1 LFLDGKKIRKWN
13 RVIHRDLGYLAVGL
27 TLIYAIS
34 GFVVN
39 HVQDWN
45 PNYEITHVNSNVG
58 KIDLAKSETDIIVK
72 DILQKLSLPPTYK
85 TTFRPEPEILRI
97 FVKEN
102 TIDVNIKTGE
112 AIQEIVKTRPLI
124 YEMNFLHLNHPKKAW
139 TYVADLYAISLAAL
153 AITGLF
159 VLKGKQ
165 GITGRGAWFT
175 AAGIVLPIVFLWLY
189 L

>member
-1 LFLDGKKIRKWN
+1 MDRKLIYKWN
-13 RVIHRDLGYLAVGL
+13 RVVHRDLGYLAVGL

-45 PNYEITHVNSNVG
+45 PNYEISHIKTNIG
-58 KIDLAKSETDIIVK
+58 KEELSTGNLDEIVR
-72 DILQKLSLPPTYK
+72 DILNKLSLSTNYK
-85 TTFRPEPEILRI
+85 TTFRPEPDILRI
-97 FVKEN
+97 FLKDN
-102 TIDVNIKTGE
+102 TIEVNFTTGDVV
-112 AIQEIVKTRPLI
+112 QEIVKTRPLV

-139 TYVADLYAISLAAL
+139 TYVADLYAISLAIL

-159 VLKGKQ
+159 ILKGKQ
-165 GITGRGAWFT
+165 GIRGRGAWLT
-175 AAGIVLPIVFLWLY
+175 IAGFVLPMIFLWLY

>member
-1 LFLDGKKIRKWN
+1 MDGKKIRKWN

-39 HVQDWN
+39 HVNDWN
-45 PNYEITHVNSNVG
+45 PNYNISHVKSNIG
-58 KIDLAKSETDIIVK
+58 TIDFSSNEMDIIVK
-72 DILQKLSLPPTYK
+72 DILQKLSLSPIYK
-85 TTFRPEPEILRI
+85 TTFRPEPDILRI
-97 FVKEN
+97 FLKDN
-102 TIDVNIKTGE
+102 TVDVNIKTGDVV
-112 AIQEIVKTRPLI
+112 QEIVRTRPLI
-124 YEMNFLHLNHPKKAW
+124 YEMNFLHLNHPKKIW
-139 TYVADLYAISLAAL
+139 TYVADLYAISLAVL

-165 GITGRGAWFT
+165 GIKGRGAWLT
-175 AAGIVLPIVFLWLY
+175 AAGIILPIFFLWLY

>member
-1 LFLDGKKIRKWN
+1 LNGKIIRKWN

-45 PNYEITHVNSNVG
+45 PNYEISYIKSNIGQINSIE
-58 KIDLAKSETDIIVK
+58 KDLDFVVK
-72 DILQKLSLPPTYK
+72 DILHKLYLPAEYK
-85 TTFRPEPEILRI
+85 TTFRPESEILKI
-97 FVKEN
+97 FLKEN
-102 TIDVNIKTGE
+102 TINVNLESGDV
-112 AIQEIVKTRPLI
+112 IQEIVKIRPLI
-124 YEMNFLHLNHPKKAW
+124 YEMNFLHLNHPKRVW
-139 TYVADLYAISLAAL
+139 TYVADLYAISLAVL

-159 VLKGKQ
+159 ILKGKK
-165 GITGRGAWFT
+165 GITGRGAWLT
-175 AAGIVLPIVFLWLY
+175 LSGIVLPLTFLWFY

>member
-1 LFLDGKKIRKWN
+1 LDRKLIYKWN
-13 RVIHRDLGYLAVGL
+13 RVVHRDLGYLAVGL

-45 PNYEITHVNSNVG
+45 PNYEISHIKTNIG
-58 KIDLAKSETDIIVK
+58 KVELSTGNLDEIVR
-72 DILQKLSLPPTYK
+72 DILNKLSLSTNYK
-85 TTFRPEPEILRI
+85 TTFRPEPDILRI
-97 FVKEN
+97 FLKDN
-102 TIDVNIKTGE
+102 TIEVNFTTGDVV
-112 AIQEIVKTRPLI
+112 QEIVKTRPLV

-139 TYVADLYAISLAAL
+139 TYVADLYAISLAIL

-159 VLKGKQ
+159 ILKGKQ
-165 GITGRGAWFT
+165 GIRGRGAWLT
-175 AAGIVLPIVFLWLY
+175 IAGFVLPMIFLWLY

>member
-1 LFLDGKKIRKWN
+1 MDGKKIRKWN
-13 RVIHRDLGYLAVGL
+13 RVIHRDLGYIAVGL

-45 PNYEITHVNSNVG
+45 PNYEISHIKSNIGKVNLSNQE
-58 KIDLAKSETDIIVK
+58 LDIIIRK
-72 DILQKLSLPPTYK
+72 ILQKLSLPEVYK
-85 TTFRPEPEILRI
+85 TTFRPEPDILRI
-97 FVKEN
+97 FLKDN
-102 TIDVNIKTGE
+102 TVDVNIKTGDV
-112 AIQEIVKTRPLI
+112 IQEIVKTRPLI

-139 TYVADLYAISLAAL
+139 TYMADLYAISLALL

-165 GITGRGAWFT
+165 GITGRGAWLT
-175 AAGIVLPIVFLWLY
+175 SVGIILPLVF
-189 L
+189 

>member
-1 LFLDGKKIRKWN
+1 MDGSKIRKWN

-39 HVQDWN
+39 HVHDWN
-45 PNYEITHVNSNVG
+45 PNYEITHVKTNVG
-58 KIDLAKSETDIIVK
+58 VIDLSGNEIDNIVK
-72 DILQKLSLPPTYK
+72 EILDELALPPVYK

-97 FVKEN
+97 FLKDI

-112 AIQEIVKTRPLI
+112 AVQEIVKTRPLI
-124 YEMNFLHLNHPKKAW
+124 YEMNFLHLNHPKKVW
-139 TYVADLYAISLAAL
+139 TYVADLYAISLAIL

-159 VLKGKQ
+159 ILKGRQ
-165 GITGRGAWFT
+165 GITGRGAWLT
-175 AAGIVLPIVFLWLY
+175 VAGFILPVIFLWLY

>member
-1 LFLDGKKIRKWN
+1 MDGKKIRKWN
-13 RVIHRDLGYLAVGL
+13 RIIHRDLGYLAVGL

-45 PNYEITHVNSNVG
+45 PNYEISHVKANIG
-58 KIDLAKSETDIIVK
+58 PIDLDNELDETVK
-72 DILQKLSLPPTYK
+72 DILNKLSLPLNYK

-97 FVKEN
+97 FLKDN

-112 AIQEIVKTRPLI
+112 TVQEIVKTRPLI
-124 YEMNFLHLNHPKKAW
+124 YEMNFLHLNHPKKVW
-139 TYVADLYAISLAAL
+139 TYVADLYAIALAVM

-159 VLKGKQ
+159 ILKGKK
-165 GITGRGAWFT
+165 GITGRGAWLTTVGFL
-175 AAGIVLPIVFLWLY
+175 IPIIFLWLY
-189 L
+189 LE

>member
-1 LFLDGKKIRKWN
+1 MNGKIIRKWN
-13 RVIHRDLGYLAVGL
+13 RVFHRDLGYLAVGL

-45 PNYEITHVNSNVG
+45 PNYEISHIKSNIGKVDFSSP
-58 KIDLAKSETDIIVK
+58 KIDITVK
-72 DILQKLSLPPTYK
+72 DILNKLSLPLVYK
-85 TTFRPEPEILRI
+85 TTFRPEPNILRI
-97 FVKEN
+97 FLKDN
-102 TIDVNIKTGE
+102 TIDVNIASGE
-112 AIQEIVKTRPLI
+112 VVQEIVKTRPLI
-124 YEMNFLHLNHPKKAW
+124 YEMNFLHLNHPKKIW
-139 TYVADLYAISLAAL
+139 TYVADIYAISLAVL

-165 GITGRGAWFT
+165 GITGRGAWLT
-175 AAGIVLPIVFLWLY
+175 IAGCVLPLFFLWLY

>member
-1 LFLDGKKIRKWN
+1 MDGKVIRKWN

-45 PNYEITHVNSNVG
+45 PNYEISHIKSNIG
-58 KIDLAKSETDIIVK
+58 KIELSSDNLDETVK
-72 DILQKLSLPPTYK
+72 DVLSKLFLSNNYK

-97 FVKEN
+97 FLKDN
-102 TIDVNIKTGE
+102 TIDVNIITGDVV
-112 AIQEIVKTRPLI
+112 QEVVKTRPLV
-124 YEMNFLHLNHPKKAW
+124 YEMNFLHLNHPKKIW
-139 TYVADLYAISLAAL
+139 TYIADLYAISLAIL

-165 GITGRGAWFT
+165 GITGRGAWLT
-175 AAGIVLPIVFLWLY
+175 IAGFILPMIFLWLY

>member
-1 LFLDGKKIRKWN
+1 MDGKKIRKWN
-13 RVIHRDLGYLAVGL
+13 RVIHRDLGYIAVGL

-45 PNYEITHVNSNVG
+45 PNYEISHIKSNIG
-58 KIDLAKSETDIIVK
+58 KVDLTSQDLDIIVGE
-72 DILQKLSLPPTYK
+72 ILQKLSLPAIYK
-85 TTFRPEPEILRI
+85 TTFRPEPDILRI
-97 FVKEN
+97 FLKDN
-102 TIDVNIKTGE
+102 TIDVNITTGE
-112 AIQEIVKTRPLI
+112 TIQEIVKTRPLI

-139 TYVADLYAISLAAL
+139 TYVADLYAISLAVL

-159 VLKGKQ
+159 VLKGKN
-165 GITGRGAWFT
+165 GITGRGAWLA
-175 AAGIVLPIVFLWLY
+175 AAGIILPMVFLWLY

>member
-1 LFLDGKKIRKWN
+1 MDGKKIRKWN

-45 PNYEITHVNSNVG
+45 PNYAIAHITANIG
-58 KIDLAKSETDIIVK
+58 AIDLEKQELDLTVK
-72 DILQKLSLPPTYK
+72 DILTKLSLPQKYK
-85 TTFRPEPEILRI
+85 TTFRPEPQILRI
-97 FVKEN
+97 FLDNN
-102 TIDVNIKTGE
+102 TIDVNISTG
-112 AIQEIVKTRPLI
+112 AVTQEIVRTRPLI
-124 YEMNFLHLNHPKKAW
+124 YEMNFLHLNHPKRIW
-139 TYVADLYAISLAAL
+139 TYIADLYAISLALL

-165 GITGRGAWFT
+165 GITGRGAWLT
-175 AAGIVLPIVFLWLY
+175 GLGILLPVIFLFMY

>member
-1 LFLDGKKIRKWN
+1 LDGKLVRKWN

-45 PNYEITHVNSNVG
+45 PNYEISHVKSNVG
-58 KIDLAKSETDIIVK
+58 KIDLTQNNIEIIVK
-72 DILQKLSLPPTYK
+72 DILNKLSLPLKYK
-85 TTFRPEPEILRI
+85 TTFRPEPDILRI
-97 FVKEN
+97 FVKDN

-112 AIQEIVKTRPLI
+112 TIQEIVKTRPLI

-139 TYVADLYAISLAAL
+139 TYVADLYAISLAVL
-153 AITGLF
+153 AMTGLF

-165 GITGRGAWFT
+165 GITGRGAWLT
-175 AAGIVLPIVFLWLY
+175 IAGVILPIVFLWLY

>member
-1 LFLDGKKIRKWN
+1 LDRKLIYKWN
-13 RVIHRDLGYLAVGL
+13 RVVHRDLGYLAVGL

-45 PNYEITHVNSNVG
+45 PNYEISHIKTNIG
-58 KIDLAKSETDIIVK
+58 KEELSTGNLDEIVR
-72 DILQKLSLPPTYK
+72 DILNKLSLSTNYK
-85 TTFRPEPEILRI
+85 TTFRPEPDILRI
-97 FVKEN
+97 FLKDN
-102 TIDVNIKTGE
+102 TIEVNFTTGDVV
-112 AIQEIVKTRPLI
+112 QEIVKTRPLV

-139 TYVADLYAISLAAL
+139 TYVADLYAISLAIL

-159 VLKGKQ
+159 ILKGKQ
-165 GITGRGAWFT
+165 GIRGRGAWLT
-175 AAGIVLPIVFLWLY
+175 IAGFVLPMIFLWLY

>member
-1 LFLDGKKIRKWN
+1 MDGKIIRKWN

-39 HVQDWN
+39 HVHDWN
-45 PNYEITHVNSNVG
+45 PNYEISHIKSNVG
-58 KIDLAKSETDIIVK
+58 KIDLSKNDIDISVK
-72 DILQKLSLPPTYK
+72 KILNRLSLPSQYK
-85 TTFRPEPEILRI
+85 TTFRPEPKILRI
-97 FVKEN
+97 FLKDN
-102 TIDVNIKTGE
+102 TIDVNIETGE
-112 AIQEIVKTRPLI
+112 TIQEIVKTRPLI
-124 YEMNFLHLNHPKKAW
+124 YEMNFLHLNHPKKVW
-139 TYVADLYAISLAAL
+139 TYVADLYAISLALL

-175 AAGIVLPIVFLWLY
+175 IAGFILPIIFLWLY

>member
-1 LFLDGKKIRKWN
+1 MDRKLVHKWN
-13 RVIHRDLGYLAVGL
+13 RVVHRDLGYIAVGL

-45 PNYEITHVNSNVG
+45 PNYEILHIKSNIG
-58 KIDLAKSETDIIVK
+58 KVELTTSELDGSVK
-72 DILQKLSLPPTYK
+72 NILNKLSLSANYK
-85 TTFRPEPEILRI
+85 TTFRPEPDILRI
-97 FVKEN
+97 FLKDN
-102 TIDVNIKTGE
+102 TIDVNLVTGDVV
-112 AIQEIVKTRPLI
+112 QEIVKTRPLV

-139 TYVADLYAISLAAL
+139 TYVADLYAISLAVL

-159 VLKGKQ
+159 ILRGKQ
-165 GITGRGAWFT
+165 GIKGRGAWLT
-175 AAGIVLPIVFLWLY
+175 IAGFILPVIFLWLY

>member
-1 LFLDGKKIRKWN
+1 MDGKVIRKWN
-13 RVIHRDLGYLAVGL
+13 RVVHRDLGYLAVGL

-45 PNYEITHVNSNVG
+45 PNYEISHIKSNIG
-58 KIDLAKSETDIIVK
+58 KIELSSTDLDETVK
-72 DILQKLSLPPTYK
+72 DVLGKLSLSTKYK
-85 TTFRPEPEILRI
+85 TTFRPEPDILRI
-97 FVKEN
+97 FLKDN
-102 TIDVNIKTGE
+102 TIDVNLVTGDVV
-112 AIQEIVKTRPLI
+112 QEIVKTRPLV
-124 YEMNFLHLNHPKKAW
+124 YEMNFLHLNHPKKIW
-139 TYVADLYAISLAAL
+139 TYIADLYAISLAVL

-165 GITGRGAWFT
+165 GITGRGAWLT
-175 AAGIVLPIVFLWLY
+175 IAGFILPVIFLWLY

>member
-1 LFLDGKKIRKWN
+1 MHLKNNFI
-13 RVIHRDLGYLAVGL
+13 
-27 TLIYAIS
+27 
-34 GFVVN
+34 
-39 HVQDWN
+39 N
-45 PNYEITHVNSNVG
+45 PNYEISHIKSNIGKVNLSNQE
-58 KIDLAKSETDIIVK
+58 LNIIVRE
-72 DILQKLSLPPTYK
+72 ILQKLSLPEVYK
-85 TTFRPEPEILRI
+85 TTFRPEPDILRI
-97 FVKEN
+97 FLKDN
-102 TIDVNIKTGE
+102 TVDINIKTGDV
-112 AIQEIVKTRPLI
+112 IQEIVKTRPLI

-139 TYVADLYAISLAAL
+139 TYVADLYAISLAVL

>member
-1 LFLDGKKIRKWN
+1 MDGKLVRKWN

-45 PNYEITHVNSNVG
+45 PNYEISHVKSNVG
-58 KIDLAKSETDIIVK
+58 KIDLTQNNIEIIVK
-72 DILQKLSLPPTYK
+72 DILNKLSLPLKYK
-85 TTFRPEPEILRI
+85 TTFRPEPDILRI
-97 FVKEN
+97 FVKDN

-112 AIQEIVKTRPLI
+112 TIQEIVKTRPLI

-139 TYVADLYAISLAAL
+139 TYVADLYAISLAVL
-153 AITGLF
+153 AMTGLF

-165 GITGRGAWFT
+165 GITGRGAWLT
-175 AAGIVLPIVFLWLY
+175 IAGVILPIVFLWLY